1 MSDATVVLLVLVG
14 AVIAFVTNRVPV
26 GAVAVL
32 TTLTLLTTG
41 VIDVP
46 TALAGFGDPVVLFIA
61 TLFVVSEG
69 LEASGVTAWVGRSLT
84 SKVGNRAPLTA
95 AVAGLSGVLSALI
108 TPNGAAAAMLPVV
121 MTAARRA
128 QVAASRLL
136 IPMAFGA
143 SAGAL
148 LTLSGSPVNVLVH
161 EASLEAGGDGFGF
174 FEFAGAGLPLLVGT
188 VVVVAVCGFVL
199 PDRGT
204 GPLVGDLADHLDAL
218 VEHYDLD
225 QGFYRLRADAAGPVE
240 ALTSWGVTVVGIQD
254 GDGDP
259 VAAGRP
265 AAQVHDW
272 SPGDI
277 LVVTGDADQ
286 VRAVADA
293 LGLVVVT
300 TPLTRPTRAAL
311 LNQEVGVAEVVVPPR
326 SGAVGRTVFP
336 GMEVA
341 PGVTML
347 GISRLGRDLG
357 TRHVEINEG
366 DALLLHGTWP
376 SVEALAQDDDVLVV
390 HSPELLRRQVPPRG
404 RPAITALG
412 VLVAMV
418 VALAT
423 GTVAPAVAGLAAAV
437 AMVVLGVVKP
447 SRVYRAI
454 SWQTLVLIGA
464 LIPLS
469 VAVRDSGAADL
480 VASRLLDVVGD
491 GHPLLALAAVFVLTA
506 LLGQVVSNA
515 ATVLV
520 VIPIALAVGADA
532 GIGVQTMLMTV
543 AVAGA
548 ASLLTPIATP
558 ANMIIMT
565 PGGYRFGDY
574 WRLGG
579 LTMVVWLAVGL
590 VAVPAVWGL
599 TG

>member
-1 MSDATVVLLVLVG
+1 
-14 AVIAFVTNRVPV
+14 
-26 GAVAVL
+26 
-32 TTLTLLTTG
+32 
-41 VIDVP
+41 
-46 TALAGFGDPVVLFIA
+46 
-61 TLFVVSEG
+61 
-69 LEASGVTAWVGRSLT
+69 
-84 SKVGNRAPLTA
+84 
-95 AVAGLSGVLSALI
+95 
-108 TPNGAAAAMLPVV
+108 MLPVV

-128 QVAASRLL
+128 QIAASRLL

-161 EASLEAGGDGFGF
+161 EASLEAGGGGFGF
-174 FEFAGAGLPLLVGT
+174 FEFAKAGLPLLVGT
-188 VVVVAVCGFVL
+188 VVVVTVFGFVL

-204 GPLVGDLADHLDAL
+204 GPLVGDLGDHLDTL

-225 QGFYRLRADAAGPVE
+225 QGFYRLRAEDTGPVE
-240 ALTSWGVTVVGIQD
+240 ALTSWDVTVVGIQD
-254 GDGDP
+254 SAGEP
-259 VAAGRP
+259 VAAGSR
-265 AAQVHDW
+265 ATQVRDW
-272 SPGDI
+272 RPGDV
-277 LVVTGDADQ
+277 LVVTGDPDR
-286 VRAVADA
+286 VRTVAEA
-293 LGLVVVT
+293 LGMVVVK
-300 TPLTRPTRAAL
+300 TPLTQRTRTAL
-311 LNQEVGVAEVVVPPR
+311 LNQEVGLAEVVVPPR
-326 SGAVGRTVFP
+326 SAAVGRTVFP
-336 GMEVA
+336 GMEIG
-341 PGVTML
+341 PGVTVL
-347 GISRLGRDLG
+347 GLSRAGRDLG
-357 TRHVEINEG
+357 ARQVEITEG

-376 SVEALAQDDDVLVV
+376 AVEALTHDDDVLVV

-404 RPAITALG
+404 RPAITAVV

-418 VALAT
+418 VALAS
-423 GTVAPAVAGLAAAV
+423 GKVAPAVAGLGAAV
-437 AMVVLGVVKP
+437 AMVALGVVKP

-480 VASRLLDVVGD
+480 VASGLLDVVGD
-491 GHPLLALAAVFVLTA
+491 GHPLLALAAVFGLTA

-579 LTMVVWLAVGL
+579 LTLIVWLAVGL
-590 VAVPAVWGL
+590 LTVPAVWGL

>member
-1 MSDATVVLLVLVG
+1 MSDATVVLLVLAG
-14 AVIAFVTNRVPV
+14 AVVAFVTNRVPV
-26 GAVAVL
+26 GVVAVL
-32 TTLTLLTTG
+32 TTLALLATG

-46 TALAGFGDPVVLFIA
+46 TALAGFGDPVVIFIA

-69 LEASGVTAWVGRSLT
+69 LESAGVTAWAGRALT
-84 SKVGNRAPLTA
+84 SRVGDRRVPLTG

-121 MTAARRA
+121 MTASRRA
-128 QVAASRLL
+128 RVAASRLL

-161 EASLEAGGDGFGF
+161 EASLDAGGGGFGF
-174 FEFAGAGLPLLVGT
+174 FEFAWAGLPLLVGT
-188 VVVVAVCGFVL
+188 VVVVALLGFVL
-199 PDRGT
+199 PDRGA
-204 GPLVGDLADHLDAL
+204 GPLVGDLGDHLDAL
-218 VEHYDLD
+218 VEHYDLE
-225 QGFYRLRADAAGPVE
+225 QGFYRLRAETTGPVE
-240 ALTSWGVTVVGIQD
+240 ALTSQGVAVVGIQGAD
-254 GDGDP
+254 GQP
-259 VAAGRP
+259 VV
-265 AAQVHDW
+265 QVRDW
-272 SPGDI
+272 RPGDV
-277 LVVTGDADQ
+277 LVVTGDPGR
-286 VRAVADA
+286 VRDVADA

-300 TPLTRPTRAAL
+300 TPLTHQTREAL
-311 LNQEVGVAEVVVPPR
+311 IDQEVGLAEVVVPPR
-326 SGAVGRTVFP
+326 SAAVGRTVFP
-336 GMEVA
+336 GMQVG
-341 PGVTML
+341 PGVTVL
-347 GISRLGRDLG
+347 GVSRLGRDLG
-357 TRHVEINEG
+357 ARHVEIAEG

-376 SVEALAQDDDVLVV
+376 AVEALAHDDEVLVV
-390 HSPELLRRQVPPRG
+390 HSPELVRRQVPPHG
-404 RPAITALG
+404 RPAVTAVA

-418 VALAT
+418 VALAS
-423 GTVAPAVAGLAAAV
+423 GKVAPAVAGLGAAV
-437 AMVVLGVVKP
+437 AMVALGVVKP

-454 SWQTLVLIGA
+454 SWQTVVLIGA

-469 VAVRDSGAADL
+469 VAVRDSGAADT

-532 GIGVQTMLMTV
+532 GIRPATMLMTV

-558 ANMIIMT
+558 ANMIIMA

-574 WRLGG
+574 WRLGA
-579 LTMVVWLAVGL
+579 LTMVVYLAVCL
-590 VAVPAVWGL
+590 TVVPAVWGL